1 MEGWKDGRVVRED
14 HWNFDQGLE
23 GARSLGAVLIDAS
36 FVLPQPGKIDVA
48 RRSPLAPRNPIGE
61 EKFAC
66 LPT

>member
-1 MEGWKDGRVVRED
+1 MVRNG
-14 HWNFDQGLE
+14 HRIFDQYLE
-23 GARSLGAVLIDAS
+23 GARSLGAVLIAAS
-36 FVLPQPGKIDVA
+36 FILPQQGKIDVV